1 MPDRSDESARPDD
14 TASGGSGAQAG
25 GASGA
30 SPGAAAAPAS
40 GAAELLVP
48 APGGPYV
55 GELEIRRSRFITW
68 IDRADD
74 EDAARDLVA
83 AARAEYPDARHHCS
97 AFLVEVP
104 GANRVERSSDDGE
117 PSGTAG
123 RPMLDVLQGSGLTN
137 VAAVVVRYFG
147 GVKLG
152 TGGLVR
158 AYGDAVS
165 HVLDDVPRRRRV
177 LRQLR
182 AVEAG
187 AADAGRI
194 EAELRARGV
203 DVVDTEWGATVTHV
217 VAVEPGEKAAGEL
230 DGLLASLSHGA
241 MVSRAAGEKRV
252 ELPA

>member
-1 MPDRSDESARPDD
+1 MPDRSEDRPDVNGD
-14 TASGGSGAQAG
+14 SAG
-25 GASGA
+25 GAGSG
-30 SPGAAAAPAS
+30 SPGSANAGPAAS
-40 GAAELLVP
+40 GSSCARELLVP

-217 VAVEPGEKAAGEL
+217 VAVDPGEKAAGEL
-230 DGLLASLSHGA
+230 DGLLAALSHGQLA
-241 MVSRAAGEKRV
+241 SRAAGEKWM

>member
-1 MPDRSDESARPDD
+1 MPDRSEDRPNVN
-14 TASGGSGAQAG
+14 GGSGAQAG

-30 SPGAAAAPAS
+30 SPDAAAAPAS

-68 IDRADD
+68 ID
-74 EDAARDLVA
+74 
-83 AARAEYPDARHHCS
+83 RAEYPDARHHCS

-230 DGLLASLSHGA
+230 DGLLASLSHGV
-241 MVSRAAGEKRV
+241 MVSRAAGEKWV